1 MDWTS
6 KDRQI
11 VIKEVL
17 YELQLEL
24 TYERPETDEEWQ
36 KRVNYNIQSIK
47 DQRKYDLAQFNL

>member
-24 TYERPETDEEWQ
+24 TYERPETDE
-36 KRVNYNIQSIK
+36 
-47 DQRKYDLAQFNL
+47 